1 MCYIL
6 VKINFKLI
14 VYIFIKIKCNLK
26 LYTTHLFK
34 TLLASEQLDI
44 IENKPLITTKLIF
57 D

>member
-26 LYTTHLFK
+26 LYITHLFK